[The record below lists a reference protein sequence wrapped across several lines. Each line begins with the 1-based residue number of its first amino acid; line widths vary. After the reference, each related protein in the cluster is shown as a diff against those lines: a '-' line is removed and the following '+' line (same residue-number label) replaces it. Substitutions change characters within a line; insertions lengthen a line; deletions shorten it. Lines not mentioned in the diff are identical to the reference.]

1 MKTKD
6 LLREEVDT
14 RLDELKT
21 LHVASDEYNEGV
33 TATCKLID
41 KLNDMEKVEIER
53 MKLDNEYAGITVEND
68 RVQSENTDRKVKN
81 IIAAAGL
88 GLTGLGMVAMFVF
101 EERGTITTQAGR
113 KIIDR
118 LFRSKN

>member
-6 LLREEVDT
+6 LLREEVET
-14 RLDELKT
+14 RLSDIKT
-21 LHVASDEYNEGV
+21 LNVASDEYSNGV

-41 KLNDMEKVEIER
+41 KLNEMEKVENER
-53 MKLDNEYAGITVEND
+53 MKLDNEYASISVEND
-68 RVQSENTDRKVKN
+68 RVQSENSERKVKN
-81 IIAAAGL
+81 IIAAASL

-113 KIIDR
+113 KVIDR
-118 LFRSKN
+118 IFRSKN

>member
-21 LHVASDEYNEGV
+21 LNVASDEYNDGV

-53 MKLDNEYAGITVEND
+53 MKLDNEYASITVEND

-81 IIAAAGL
+81 IIGAAGL
-88 GLTGLGMVAMFVF
+88 GLTGLGMIAMFVF